1 MLDKLISKLG
11 ANLDSLNIAIKRHT
25 LRGLQVVG
33 TGRTDVLR
41 LILPKLIDEEV
52 LKKRRNI
59 WMQKSYSV
67 DTLKFELEGP

>member
-1 MLDKLISKLG
+1 MQQGCYRLPFCSLYDFRELGIIEEMLDKLIAKLG
-11 ANLDSLNIAIKRHT
+11 ANLDSVNIPIKRHT

-52 LKKRRNI
+52 C
-59 WMQKSYSV
+59 
-67 DTLKFELEGP
+67 